1 MGVHK
6 VGFDCIYLHVYNISQ
21 VKWIGTLMT
30 IILLC
35 IEGKTIHVDRVVT
48 AFTDTAINKN
58 LKNLHAQYMLIQW
71 IKRDG
76 RIIGNQE
83 IPTS

>member
-1 MGVHK
+1 M
-6 VGFDCIYLHVYNISQ
+6 GFDCIYLHVYNISQ

-35 IEGKTIHVDRVVT
+35 IEGKTIHVDIDRVVT

>member
-1 MGVHK
+1 MDLTV
-6 VGFDCIYLHVYNISQ
+6 FIY
-21 VKWIGTLMT
+21 MCT
-30 IILLC
+30 IFLKSNGWELSRPLLC
-35 IEGKTIHVDRVVT
+35 IEGKTIHVDIDRVVT

-58 LKNLHAQYMLIQW
+58 LTNLHAQYMLIQW